1 MLLPSAGSTRPFG
14 RDTAL
19 VAFALIA
26 LAALAWGYTVQ
37 QATTIEHM
45 KPETIPV
52 VSSPL
57 MDATLL
63 FAMWVVMMV
72 AMMIPAVGPMT
83 MAFATIN
90 RRRREH
96 STPYVAT
103 FFFVAGYLVAWTGFS
118 AGATAMQIALRS
130 FGLFDSK
137 MTQTSDVVSM
147 VLFLSAGLY
156 QWSSLKEVCLTRCRS
171 TEGFILSQ
179 WRDGHV
185 GAVTMG
191 LRHGIFCIGCC
202 IALMLLLFAGSVMDL
217 RWVAGL
223 TILVIVEKLL
233 PYPDLSR
240 RLIGGALIITAAV
253 IAGRLL
259 LA

>member
-1 MLLPSAGSTRPFG
+1 MLPPAGSTQATG
-14 RDTAL
+14 RDAAVVAL
-19 VAFALIA
+19 ALIA
-26 LAALAWGYTVQ
+26 LATLAWSYTVQ
-37 QATTIEHM
+37 QATMIEQM
-45 KPETIPV
+45 KPATMPV
-52 VSSPL
+52 APTL
-57 MDATLL
+57 LLDAILL
-63 FAMWVVMMV
+63 FAMWVAMMV
-72 AMMIPAVGPMT
+72 AMMTPAVGPMT
-83 MAFATIN
+83 TAFATIN
-90 RRRREH
+90 RRRREQA
-96 STPYVAT
+96 TPYVAT
-103 FFFVAGYLVAWTGFS
+103 LYFVAGYLVAWAGFS
-118 AGATAMQIALRS
+118 AVATAIQISLS
-130 FGLFDSK
+130 SLGLLDSM
-137 MTQTSDVVSM
+137 MTQTSDVVSA
-147 VLFLSAGLY
+147 VLFLAAGLY

-240 RLIGGALIITAAV
+240 YLIGAALITTAAV

-259 LA
+259 FA